1 MRLYDWEARLA
12 QYVARVA
19 REGFLLGRHDCALF
33 AAGGVEAVTGTD
45 PAASWRGAYD
55 TLAGGVRLIRAAG
68 FDDHIAAAE
77 ALHPAVE
84 FGAEP
89 CDEPFES
96 GRVVAADDDADVG
109 EPGDRVEAVRAGVD
123 GVHVHLAGRER
134 RRDGCREGRQHRAAA
149 GT

>member
-77 ALHPAVE
+77 ALHPAV
-84 FGAEP
+84 P
-89 CDEPFES
+89 
-96 GRVVAADDDADVG
+96 AAMAM
-109 EPGDRVEAVRAGVD
+109 PGDLAVLTSEDRTGALGIVQRALIYVLRLDGLGLVEIGRAHRILGV
-123 GVHVHLAGRER
+123 
-134 RRDGCREGRQHRAAA
+134 C
-149 GT
+149 